1 MKIDVNALNDSF
13 AATRKQQSESG
24 DKFKA
29 VLEAVK
35 PSKAQQELDQY
46 LKMSPQERMRAAIL
60 KQLGL
65 TEEQLAALPPEQQ
78 KAVED
83 KIAAL
88 MKQKLSE
95 AQHTGSG
102 SAAGLI

>member
-1 MKIDVNALNDSF
+1 MKIDLNALNDSIT
-13 AATRKQQSESG
+13 ATRKQQSGSG
-24 DKFKA
+24 DKFQT
-29 VLEAVK
+29 VLTAVK
-35 PSKAQQELDQY
+35 SSKAQQELDQY

-88 MKQKLSE
+88 M
-95 AQHTGSG
+95 
-102 SAAGLI
+102 

>member
-1 MKIDVNALNDSF
+1 MKVDLNALKDSLS
-13 AATRKQQSESG
+13 ATRKQQSESG

-35 PSKAQQELDQY
+35 PSKAQRELDQY

-65 TEEQLAALPPEQQ
+65 TEEQLAALPPSQQ

-88 MKQKLSE
+88 MKQQLEQPHQGKV
-95 AQHTGSG
+95 
-102 SAAGLI
+102 